1 LGRRETASRAS
12 ITADRAAALE
22 AFAAPAW
29 AAEKGA
35 TANRIAIRAAAS
47 VRVERG
53 GIVGLVI
60 WIHCSELC
68 RAGTAPGSC
77 NSGSNRPAAAGNSLL
92 MTVEFQQSVA
102 VLQLRAAAEWLT

>member
-1 LGRRETASRAS
+1 LGGRETASRAS

-29 AAEKGA
+29 ATEKGA

-53 GIVGLVI
+53 HRCLVI
-60 WIHCSELC
+60 WIHCSNFV
-68 RAGTAPGSC
+68 AGTAPGSC
-77 NSGSNRPAAAGNSLL
+77 NSGSNRPAAGNSLL
-92 MTVEFQQSVA
+92 MTVRSAGVA